1 MIDRTK
7 WMTRE
12 EYVWPENY
20 YRETDGDRRRDIL
33 KEQIQKDAPDKESI
47 SVPEF
52 ASGST
57 SAAVTGQANQIRLK
71 LWEARYLD
79 EKGRRTGTDNYLKLW
94 NMIAVAAE
102 HRKSLFGK
110 KTVRVFEE
118 QVRQVLQVGLLREY
132 QEQEELWYD
141 EYMNFFDFY
150 INICQTDKSYTN
162 VLFHLAKISEE
173 QLVLKLAE
181 DLWEKTVHLPKEL
194 GLSGEFRLLAAAAED
209 SFLTHFPEE
218 REVHQRVWQKG

>member
-33 KEQIQKDAPDKESI
+33 KEQIQKDDPDKEST
-47 SVPEF
+47 SVSEF
-52 ASGST
+52 ASDST
-57 SAAVTGQANQIRLK
+57 SVAVTGQANQIRLK

-102 HRKSLFGK
+102 HRKSLLERKRF
-110 KTVRVFEE
+110 V
-118 QVRQVLQVGLLREY
+118 Y
-132 QEQEELWYD
+132 
-141 EYMNFFDFY
+141 
-150 INICQTDKSYTN
+150 
-162 VLFHLAKISEE
+162 
-173 QLVLKLAE
+173 LKNRCGRFCR
-181 DLWEKTVHLPKEL
+181 L
-194 GLSGEFRLLAAAAED
+194 GCSGSIR
-209 SFLTHFPEE
+209 SRRNCGTTSI
-218 REVHQRVWQKG
+218 

>member
-20 YRETDGDRRRDIL
+20 YRETDSDRRRDIL
-33 KEQIQKDAPDKESI
+33 KEQIQKDAPDKEST
-47 SVPEF
+47 SVLEF

-57 SAAVTGQANQIRLK
+57 SVAVTGQANQIRLK

-79 EKGRRTGTDNYLKLW
+79 DKGRRTGTDNYLKLW

-118 QVRQVLQVGLLREY
+118 QVRQVLQIGLLRGV
-132 QEQEELWYD
+132 
-141 EYMNFFDFY
+141 
-150 INICQTDKSYTN
+150 SG
-162 VLFHLAKISEE
+162 AGG
-173 QLVLKLAE
+173 
-181 DLWEKTVHLPKEL
+181 TVV
-194 GLSGEFRLLAAAAED
+194 R
-209 SFLTHFPEE
+209 
-218 REVHQRVWQKG
+218 